1 MGTKT
6 RKLFLCLVFL
16 IVFLQVVSAIDT
28 NVQIKTVPYMNV
40 NVLVVSSTF
49 DEYERFNADADKYG
63 DMSFVFSSDKTRFG
77 LIIFVKDESDTSDN
91 GRIASKEL
99 RNQIAGMDI
108 YIEVVPEGFKII
120 ETPTG
125 EANVSNVSI
134 ENLTESSENVSSNDT
149 DTLVTITEKS
159 ERKSF
164 LSGLII
170 FGENNKLKEII
181 FYSAGGVLLALI
193 IFFITRKFRKRGK
206 RGIKIKKLSEL
217 REEQKEDTPGN
228 YYGILE
234 ETQKKLEETQ
244 RELSRIKNKD
254 KIKEVEEKLKKDEQE
269 LRRLRGF

>member
-49 DEYERFNADADKYG
+49 DVYERFNADADKYG

-77 LIIFVKDESDTSDN
+77 LIIFVKDESDTLDK
-91 GRIASKEL
+91 GRTKEL

-120 ETPTG
+120 ETPKEEG
-125 EANVSNVSI
+125 NISNVSL
-134 ENLTESSENVSSNDT
+134 ENLTESSENISSNDT
-149 DTLVTITEKS
+149 NALVTITEKS
-159 ERKSF
+159 DEKSF
-164 LSGLII
+164 LSGLTI
-170 FGENNKLKEII
+170 FGENSKSKEII